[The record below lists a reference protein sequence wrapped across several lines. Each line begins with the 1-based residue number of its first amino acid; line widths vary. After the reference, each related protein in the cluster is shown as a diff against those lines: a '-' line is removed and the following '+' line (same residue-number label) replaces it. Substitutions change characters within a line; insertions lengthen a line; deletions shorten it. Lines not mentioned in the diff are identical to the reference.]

1 MDCSDDDDNEWVYPD
16 MLSEEGNGVE
26 KTFFDDEC
34 MEYDQYYVD
43 DDLFMKKNKEQYQ
56 KN

>member
-26 KTFFDDEC
+26 ETFPMMNIWSMINTMFL
-34 MEYDQYYVD
+34 MG
-43 DDLFMKKNKEQYQ
+43 N
-56 KN
+56 